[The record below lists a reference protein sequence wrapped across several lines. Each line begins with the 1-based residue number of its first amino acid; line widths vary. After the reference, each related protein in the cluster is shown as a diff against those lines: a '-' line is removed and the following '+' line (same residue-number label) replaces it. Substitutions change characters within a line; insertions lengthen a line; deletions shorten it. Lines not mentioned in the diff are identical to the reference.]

1 MDLRK
6 ELFNNQDLK
15 YREFHK
21 RLIPN
26 IDGDKIIGVRL
37 PVLKKIAK
45 IAFEEKAENKCEY
58 YEEIMV
64 YGLSL
69 SYKKCSAT
77 EHIEDLKRFVPLI
90 DNWAVCD
97 SCCSSF
103 KFTNKYKAEMLDFI
117 LSYIGKGEYETRFS
131 VVMLM
136 DYYLDDDYIDNTLK
150 VLSSIDSE
158 YYYVNMAISW
168 AVQAAFVKS
177 REKALAL
184 IKSRTLK
191 AVVQNK
197 AIQKIRDSYRV
208 SDEDKNMLLA
218 YKL

>member
-6 ELFNNQDLK
+6 ELFENQDLK

-21 RLIPN
+21 KLVPN
-26 IDGDKIIGVRL
+26 IDENRIIGVRI
-37 PVLKKIAK
+37 PVLRKIAK
-45 IAFEEKAENKCEY
+45 RAYIENAENKCEY

-69 SYKKCSAT
+69 SFRKCSAR

-97 SCCSSF
+97 SCCSAF

-117 LSYIGKGEYETRFS
+117 LSCIGKGEYETRFS

-136 DYYLDDDYIDNTLK
+136 DYYLCDGYIDKTLEII
-150 VLSSIDSE
+150 SSLESE
-158 YYYVNMAISW
+158 YYYVNMALSW
-168 AVQAAFVKS
+168 AVQAAFVNQ

-184 IKSRTLK
+184 IKSKTLK
-191 AVVQNK
+191 PEVQNK

-208 SDEDKNMLLA
+208 SDEDKKLLLN